1 MDEPIECTEDDKDA
15 ARSAF
20 YYARIALE
28 NHGIEPTDD
37 EAACADFVLAI
48 VKYIKAEPNAPS
60 SPAAEQSGAKKG

>member
-1 MDEPIECTEDDKDA
+1 MNEPIECTEDA

-20 YYARIALE
+20 YHARIALE

-48 VKYIKAEPNAPS
+48 VKYIKAS
-60 SPAAEQSGAKKG
+60 LTH

>member
-1 MDEPIECTEDDKDA
+1 MNEPIECTEDDKDA

-28 NHGIEPTDD
+28 NHGIKPTDD

-48 VKYIKAEPNAPS
+48 VKYMKAASNT
-60 SPAAEQSGAKKG
+60 